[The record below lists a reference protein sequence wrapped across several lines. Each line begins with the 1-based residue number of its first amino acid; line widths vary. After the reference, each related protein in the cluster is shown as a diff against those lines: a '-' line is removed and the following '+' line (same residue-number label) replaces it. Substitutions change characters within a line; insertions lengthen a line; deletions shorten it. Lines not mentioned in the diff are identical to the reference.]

1 MNKSVFALLCITGI
15 TCGAMAAADPD
26 GLVAAYDFTD
36 AQDGLVRDYGPNAN
50 PAILHSFTGKTSD
63 ALCREPGGKQVF
75 RGDGNG
81 NFVTIPDHPELRRSK
96 SFTVELVCTIEKFPA
111 DSVNALFAFESTRA
125 RLWIDPSGTIS
136 LDSTPAEKPDYFSSP
151 KVKVSPGEKLHIFA
165 FISND
170 EIGLAVNGKIYTSD
184 SYRGVPRQT
193 PGDISIGG
201 HPFRS
206 NRYFKGTIEKIL
218 FYNRRL
224 SDQEMKT
231 ASTGH
236 LRPSALSK
244 SGIFAPGEQVSF
256 RFMDGRKAAADA
268 QVVQDTWSW
277 QTDSGTIRRKI
288 VRKSAES
295 RQRLL
300 AGLVSRR
307 NFPALYTDKLQLCLD
322 NRLFGQF
329 DALFQQLSLHEKQ
342 LFRYADRLHRMAQ
355 REFDEDLLQGK
366 GKKLPPILT
375 ELPPFG
381 KSEFR
386 EFVYRKA
393 RELYVR
399 NFWLSLGGKHPRV
412 EDRDQFKML
421 QEQKVKISTIGPLI
435 TNAVIQQWLRQHPE
449 CQEAGY
455 SFSDQVA
462 SGGEL
467 QLSVRDPHANLY
479 YNPYQYWQVRDETTK
494 TDVPAESGWT
504 LDREKYTVTVKNTI
518 PGHRYAVYYFARH
531 GTGLNLSLQS
541 EEQVARYLAD
551 WEKFCRENQG
561 KILFH
566 HMDGCF
572 HYFTGKRMKWWEF
585 WGYNGCN
592 ANPAAQKAFEEFSGM
607 KFRPAMLFASLDGP
621 AINYTPTP
629 EIRAWMR
636 FNQHLVTGFMK
647 RVADIARQNGMMYQ
661 FYWGDKHLGF
671 EPDLDAF
678 EKTGIQSIARPLQD
692 AVDVRSMTEQNG
704 KALTSGRLEWLFAHM
719 VNRPDSI
726 AKILDNWQRNRR
738 GELFRIRDMHYF
750 AEFGPVFAYGDA
762 ATQDLYM
769 RMFQR
774 INEEFLLMYKYM
786 HDQKIFTHD
795 FNVYVINEWGRQYS
809 WRPWRDPFL
818 RHFTDIPVNM
828 KWISL
833 REIAEN
839 GVPEDAAVLLNY
851 GDRGSAW
858 VGTESWRDPRLAAN
872 IRNFVKNGGGFLG
885 CGSAADYQGKNQLA
899 DVLGFEYVPGP
910 GGNTLNPTAAGEAF
924 LARSIPGSF
933 SGEPFR
939 CDRNILPAP
948 TFTLLASADGKN
960 PVRPL
965 FGENRYGRGRSVYL
979 SFQSNDPEYDD
990 LIKRAIFRAAGRE
1003 KELYRLYSGNPAI
1016 QPYAYPSRNLV
1027 VLNNDTRKK
1036 QETLL
1041 QLDTAIYPA
1050 LGGKIRII
1058 NLIDRRPTGNYTR
1071 EELARGIPFV
1081 IDGGTAEYFLL
1092 ENQ

>member
-1 MNKSVFALLCITGI
+1 MSR
-15 TCGAMAAADPD
+15 M
-26 GLVAAYDFTD
+26 
-36 AQDGLVRDYGPNAN
+36 
-50 PAILHSFTGKTSD
+50 
-63 ALCREPGGKQVF
+63 
-75 RGDGNG
+75 
-81 NFVTIPDHPELRRSK
+81 
-96 SFTVELVCTIEKFPA
+96 
-111 DSVNALFAFESTRA
+111 
-125 RLWIDPSGTIS
+125 
-136 LDSTPAEKPDYFSSP
+136 
-151 KVKVSPGEKLHIFA
+151 
-165 FISND
+165 
-170 EIGLAVNGKIYTSD
+170 EI
-184 SYRGVPRQT
+184 
-193 PGDISIGG
+193 
-201 HPFRS
+201 
-206 NRYFKGTIEKIL
+206 
-218 FYNRRL
+218 
-224 SDQEMKT
+224 
-231 ASTGH
+231 
-236 LRPSALSK
+236 
-244 SGIFAPGEQVSF
+244 
-256 RFMDGRKAAADA
+256 
-268 QVVQDTWSW
+268 
-277 QTDSGTIRRKI
+277 
-288 VRKSAES
+288 
-295 RQRLL
+295 QRLL

-329 DALFQQLSLHEKQ
+329 DALFQQLTLHEKQ

-421 QEQKVKISTIGPLI
+421 LEQKVKISTIGPLI

-541 EEQVARYLAD
+541 EEQLARYLAD

-795 FNVYVINEWGRQYS
+795 LNVYVINEWGRQYS

-990 LIKRAIFRAAGRE
+990 LIKRGNGEMKGDLSWDSVPFALDLPSLSGKMSLKVQAGQFLKADPGAAKLLSVISLQSLPRRLNLDFRDIFSKGFAFDEITANATIANGIMNTENLKMNGVNATVLMNGSVNIARESQNLHVVIIPEINAAAASIAYGFI
-1003 KELYRLYSGNPAI
+1003 NPAI
-1016 QPYAYPSRNLV
+1016 GVGTFLAQMFLREPLMKQFTHEYSVTGSWKEPVIREIKSEPGKKTGETDNH
-1027 VLNNDTRKK
+1027 RK
-1036 QETLL
+1036 E
-1041 QLDTAIYPA
+1041 
-1050 LGGKIRII
+1050 
-1058 NLIDRRPTGNYTR
+1058 
-1071 EELARGIPFV
+1071 
-1081 IDGGTAEYFLL
+1081 
-1092 ENQ
+1092 